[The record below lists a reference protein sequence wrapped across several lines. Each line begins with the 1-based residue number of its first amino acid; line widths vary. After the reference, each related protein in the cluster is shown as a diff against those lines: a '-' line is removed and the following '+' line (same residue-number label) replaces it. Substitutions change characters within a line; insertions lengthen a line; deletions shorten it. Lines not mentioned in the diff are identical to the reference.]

1 MASKGYG
8 CCVVR
13 AVPSYWPTGPRS
25 VFFDDD
31 EGVASVPALRRA
43 VAEGRIRR
51 LAPRLYTADL
61 ISDPAQIVAEN
72 RWHILGRM
80 LPGAVIVDRSAAEGG
95 KVVDGLLYVATE
107 GRRTT
112 LKLPGLEVRIRPSN
126 MGQEVAGDLPWP
138 SGLRMSRPARILVD
152 NLTPS
157 RSRGGRAARTLSR
170 AELEDWL
177 TDKAVVWDEARTARL
192 REEAVEMA
200 LAIGDPERAAEI
212 SSLFERMAGSEPLRS
227 DSGVFLQAVVAG
239 KAWDEQRVE
248 MFKRLAGGLAEHAD
262 PDVPTF
268 LPATPESR
276 ELPFFESYFSNYIE
290 GTVFTVDEARHIIDT
305 QQPPAS
311 RPADGH
317 DILGTYRCVADAV
330 GRKAV
335 SEEPQSLVGYLRDRH
350 EMILEGRPEMGPG
363 RWKQKPNQVGTYL
376 FVDPKLVEGTLH
388 QGFELAQSV
397 SAGFRRAM
405 FVMAMVTEVHP
416 FADGNGRVARV
427 MMNAELSAVDAARIV
442 IPSVYRSEY
451 IASLRSMSASE
462 GHDVSALM
470 RVMGFAWRWTAAMP
484 WEDRAA
490 AEGQLEATNALRD
503 PDDAAIGGIKLILP

>member
-1 MASKGYG
+1 M
-8 CCVVR
+8 
-13 AVPSYWPTGPRS
+13 
-25 VFFDDD
+25 
-31 EGVASVPALRRA
+31 
-43 VAEGRIRR
+43 
-51 LAPRLYTADL
+51 
-61 ISDPAQIVAEN
+61 
-72 RWHILGRM
+72 
-80 LPGAVIVDRSAAEGG
+80 
-95 KVVDGLLYVATE
+95 
-107 GRRTT
+107 
-112 LKLPGLEVRIRPSN
+112 
-126 MGQEVAGDLPWP
+126 
-138 SGLRMSRPARILVD
+138 
-152 NLTPS
+152 
-157 RSRGGRAARTLSR
+157 
-170 AELEDWL
+170 
-177 TDKAVVWDEARTARL
+177 
-192 REEAVEMA
+192 
-200 LAIGDPERAAEI
+200 
-212 SSLFERMAGSEPLRS
+212 
-227 DSGVFLQAVVAG
+227 
-239 KAWDEQRVE
+239 
-248 MFKRLAGGLAEHAD
+248 
-262 PDVPTF
+262 
-268 LPATPESR
+268 
-276 ELPFFESYFSNYIE
+276 
-290 GTVFTVDEARHIIDT
+290 DEARHIIDT

-350 EMILEGRPEMGPG
+350 QMILEGRPEMEPG

-405 FVMAMVTEVHP
+405 FVMAMVTEIHP

-490 AEGQLEATNALRD
+490 TEGQMEATNALRD